1 MYSLSLNRHEISH
14 CLSPVAVWN
23 SVTYK
28 AVTECLYLLPPWRKA
43 SNLVAGSHSLGGSME
58 NGDTDPQE
66 ATRLRNQE
74 LEGLL
79 AACAMND
86 RKAFS
91 RLYTITSAKLY
102 GVVLRILNREDLA
115 QDCLQDAY
123 IKVWNNA
130 GNYRSHLAAP
140 LTWMSAIA
148 RNQALDLLRK
158 QKREMTESDDKGFPE
173 QVDNNPLPL
182 EGLSRTDEGRR
193 LDNCLQQLKEQQ
205 RQIIAL
211 AYFKGMTHDEL
222 AAYTETPLGTIKT
235 WIRRGLEQLRRCLDH
250 DA

>member
-1 MYSLSLNRHEISH
+1 M
-14 CLSPVAVWN
+14 
-23 SVTYK
+23 T
-28 AVTECLYLLPPWRKA
+28 
-43 SNLVAGSHSLGGSME
+43 
-58 NGDTDPQE
+58 NGETDPQD
-66 ATRLRNQE
+66 AIRLRNQE
-74 LEGLL
+74 LERLL
-79 AACAMND
+79 AACALND

-91 RLYTITSAKLY
+91 NLYNITSAKLY
-102 GVVLRILNREDLA
+102 GVVLRILNREDWA

-130 GNYRSHLAAP
+130 GNYRAHLAAP

-158 QKREMTESDDKGFPE
+158 HKHVVMESDDKGFPE
-173 QVDNNPLPL
+173 QVDTKPLPL
-182 EGLSRTDEGRR
+182 ERLSRSDNGRR

-205 RQIIAL
+205 RQVIAL

-235 WIRRGLEQLRRCLDH
+235 WIRRGLDQLRRCLDH

>member
-1 MYSLSLNRHEISH
+1 MANAE
-14 CLSPVAVWN
+14 
-23 SVTYK
+23 
-28 AVTECLYLLPPWRKA
+28 
-43 SNLVAGSHSLGGSME
+43 
-58 NGDTDPQE
+58 TDPQD
-66 ATRLRNQE
+66 AIRLRNQE
-74 LEGLL
+74 LVRLL
-79 AACAMND
+79 AACALND

-91 RLYTITSAKLY
+91 HLYSITSAKLY
-102 GVVLRILNREDLA
+102 GVVLRILNREDWA

-158 QKREMTESDDKGFPE
+158 RKREWTESDDKGFPE
-173 QVDNNPLPL
+173 QVDSNPLPL
-182 EGLSRTDEGRR
+182 EGLSRSDDGRR
-193 LDNCLQQLKEQQ
+193 LNECLGQLKAQQ
-205 RQIIAL
+205 RQVIAL

-222 AAYTETPLGTIKT
+222 AAFTETPLGTIKT
-235 WIRRGLEQLRRCLDH
+235 WIRRGLDQLRRCLDH